1 MRLPLHPFNPRPP
14 PLLLLCDFS
23 IFLFFFRGSIQN
35 YFVPTRTLYFPFSST
50 SNPKNRIGTFQSLVS
65 SILLFLSFFLPPAFF
80 PLLLLTLCNFQI
92 HRDKT
97 DEPVPASLNCDF
109 KREESIQYLGVT
121 NSFSPLSFSPLS
133 FSPLSFSTATGT
145 ARITST
151 FYSTSFFHLS
161 FLQFPNSRRRIVLA
175 LNSGR
180 ANHPSFLPSF
190 LPCLLPVFPLSFRIF
205 VILKPRPTNK
215 TGSKL
220 SLNFVIPNAIIQS
233 SVTVTA
239 SSRLFR
245 PLFPS
250 SFSVATPTVL
260 LHFPLALYSLFPTS
274 KPEPENRIGFQR
286 WHEWPRN
293 LLSSLFLSTL
303 LLCLSPVSPVHDF
316 SGCSG
321 SLPEFP

>member
-97 DEPVPASLNCDF
+97 DEPVPASLDCDF

-180 ANHPSFLPSF
+180 ANHPSFLPSSRFPSFFSNFRDSETKADEQDWLQAFPELRDPKCNHSILGHRYRF
-190 LPCLLPVFPLSFRIF
+190 LASLSPSLSVSLLRGNTHGITSFPTRALFPLS
-205 VILKPRPTNK
+205 
-215 TGSKL
+215 
-220 SLNFVIPNAIIQS
+220 NF
-233 SVTVTA
+233 
-239 SSRLFR
+239 
-245 PLFPS
+245 
-250 SFSVATPTVL
+250 
-260 LHFPLALYSLFPTS
+260 
-274 KPEPENRIGFQR
+274 
-286 WHEWPRN
+286 
-293 LLSSLFLSTL
+293 
-303 LLCLSPVSPVHDF
+303 
-316 SGCSG
+316 
-321 SLPEFP
+321 